1 MSASEP
7 RQSRDETRR
16 KARSDYVY
24 RRMMQSTIAA
34 AYGISE
40 ATVGRWKK
48 AAREA
53 GDDWDKART
62 AHVIAGEGVEVVVS
76 SGVEDFMIQAQA
88 ILDEIKDGEHTTQE
102 KVAMLVSLSDA
113 MTKMAAS
120 AKRFAPKVS
129 ELGVAQDV
137 MAKLLDF
144 VRQEF
149 PHHAAAI
156 LEIIEPFGE
165 RLAEIY
171 TT

>member
-1 MSASEP
+1 MSARE
-7 RQSRDETRR
+7 DIKR
-16 KARSDYVY
+16 KARSDYVN

-48 AAREA
+48 AAKDA

-62 AHVIAGEGVEVVVS
+62 AHVLAGEGMESVVS
-76 SGVEDFMIQAQA
+76 SVVEDFMIQAQA
-88 ILDEIKDGEHTTQE
+88 ILDEIKDGQHTTQE
-102 KVAMLVSLSDA
+102 KVGMLVSLSDA
-113 MTKMAAS
+113 MTKMTSS
-120 AKRFAPKVS
+120 ARKLAPKIS

-137 MAKLLDF
+137 MAKLLEF
-144 VRQEF
+144 VRLNF
-149 PHHAAAI
+149 PQHAHVI

-171 TT
+171 TS

>member
-1 MSASEP
+1 MSANE
-7 RQSRDETRR
+7 DIRR
-16 KARSDYVY
+16 KARSDYVH
-24 RRMMQSTIAA
+24 RRMMQSTIAL

-48 AAREA
+48 AAKTA

-76 SGVEDFMIQAQA
+76 SVVEDFMIQAQA
-88 ILDEIKDGEHTTQE
+88 ILDEIKTGTHSTAE
-102 KVAMLVSLSDA
+102 KVGMLVSLSDA

-120 AKRFAPKVS
+120 AKRFAPRVS
-129 ELGVAQDV
+129 ELGVAQDL

-144 VRQEF
+144 VRENF
-149 PHHAAAI
+149 PGHAKVI
-156 LEIIEPFGE
+156 MEIIEPFTD

-171 TT
+171 TP

>member
-1 MSASEP
+1 MGTKE
-7 RQSRDETRR
+7 DIRR

-34 AYGISE
+34 AHGVSE

-48 AAREA
+48 AAKEA

-76 SGVEDFMIQAQA
+76 SVVEDFMIQAQA
-88 ILDEIKDGEHTTQE
+88 ILDEIKDGEHTTQQ
-102 KVAMLVSLSDA
+102 KVTMLVQLSDA
-113 MTKMAAS
+113 MTKMAGS

-137 MAKLLDF
+137 MAKLLEF
-144 VRQEF
+144 VRENVPQ
-149 PHHAAAI
+149 HAATI

-165 RLAEIY
+165 HLAGIY
-171 TT
+171 TS

>member
-1 MSASEP
+1 MSASERRP
-7 RQSRDETRR
+7 RDDVRR

-48 AAREA
+48 AAKDA
-53 GDDWDKART
+53 NDDWDKARS

-76 SGVEDFMIQAQA
+76 SVVEDFMIQAQA
-88 ILDEIKDGEHTTQE
+88 VLDELKDVNYSTQE
-102 KVAMLVSLSDA
+102 KVSMLVQLSDA

-129 ELGVAQDV
+129 ELGVAQHV
-137 MAKLLDF
+137 MGKLLDF
-144 VRQEF
+144 VREEF

-156 LEIIEPFGE
+156 LEIIEPFSD

>member
-1 MSASEP
+1 M
-7 RQSRDETRR
+7 SRDDMRR

-24 RRMMQSTIAA
+24 RRMMQSTISA

-48 AAREA
+48 AAKEA

-62 AHVIAGEGVEVVVS
+62 AHVIAGEGMEAVVS
-76 SGVEDFMIQAQA
+76 TVVEDFMIQAQA
-88 ILDEIKDGEHTTQE
+88 ILDEIKTGIHTTQE
-102 KVAMLVSLSDA
+102 KVSMLVSLSDA
-113 MTKMAAS
+113 MTKMTAS
-120 AKRFAPKVS
+120 ARKLAPKIS

-137 MAKLLDF
+137 MAKLLEF
-144 VRQEF
+144 VRENF
-149 PHHAAAI
+149 PQHAATI

-171 TT
+171 AS